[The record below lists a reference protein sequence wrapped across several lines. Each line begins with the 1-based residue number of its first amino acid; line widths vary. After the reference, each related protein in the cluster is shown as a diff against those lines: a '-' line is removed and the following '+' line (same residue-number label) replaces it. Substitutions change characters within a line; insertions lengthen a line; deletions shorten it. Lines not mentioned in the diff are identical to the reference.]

1 MTPEL
6 EASGQ
11 RTAEGGE
18 TAPARVSSSRDV
30 MLGERFKIRP
40 GQTVMDLATPAAE
53 AFVAVDQTQPDTA
66 CAALIAR
73 PEQLPRASACAQIK
87 GLGHVGAAK
96 LLEHGPVEWPD
107 GTRRYAMIYETP
119 AGAALLRRNASMQP
133 LDPRML
139 VRNFIAPVTHVLAEY
154 VRRGVA
160 HRAIRPDN
168 VFWYDFGQSKL
179 IVGPCTA
186 GPPGARQPA
195 QFEPLELAICDPYGR
210 GPGTAADDV
219 YSLGATALAL
229 AMGRWPM
236 ADSDDAAVIERRI
249 EVGNWDALA
258 GKYNPPV
265 DLYDFFRGTLADDP
279 AERWTLPTLTKWL
292 DGGRPILPR
301 FASIAKSREPFLFEG
316 KLYRTGRDIA
326 LAFARNPPQAT
337 AAIRTGVLADWA
349 RRALPDD
356 LAAKKV
362 QAMSAAESSAG
373 RDGDPALVARIC
385 MALDPS
391 GPIHISG
398 ISVRP
403 DGVAPALARAYTS
416 ARDTLPA
423 YDSLFRAGIH
433 LEWVAT
439 QQGSQAAAGRS
450 TRKLSAYERLSRWAM
465 EPVPGSGLERCLY
478 ELDQRL
484 PCLSPLCIDQWV
496 ETPGELLPA
505 IDSAIADGD
514 QKGFDRHIA
523 AFMAARGAADET
535 ALKGLMGGAA
545 DEEARMA
552 SLRLLA
558 HLQETYLV
566 GSLPNLAAQCAVLVR
581 PTLEQFQRISTKEL
595 IAHKSEVA
603 IGQGDLKDLL
613 NIVDDRVA
621 LEADKKG
628 FESAKTEYAAAN
640 ERLGKADLIM
650 LDRGRQATYRG
661 RETATLAA
669 GSLALATFFGVLA
682 AYLP

>member
-1 MTPEL
+1 M
-6 EASGQ
+6 
-11 RTAEGGE
+11 AEGGE
-18 TAPARVSSSRDV
+18 NAATRAPSSARDV
-30 MLGERFKIRP
+30 PLGERFKIRP

-66 CAALIAR
+66 CTALIAR
-73 PEQLPRASACAQIK
+73 PEQLPRVVACAQIK
-87 GLGHVGAAK
+87 GLAHVGAAK

-107 GTRRYAMIYETP
+107 GTRRYAMVYETP
-119 AGAALLRRNASMQP
+119 AGAALLRRNASIQP
-133 LDPRML
+133 IEARML
-139 VRNFIAPVTHVLAEY
+139 VRNFVAPVTQMLSEY
-154 VRRGVA
+154 VRRGIA

-186 GPPGARQPA
+186 GPPGARQAA

-210 GPGTAADDV
+210 GPGTAIDDV
-219 YSLGATALAL
+219 FSLGATALAL

-236 ADSDDAAVIERRI
+236 ADADDHAVIERRI

-258 GKYNPPV
+258 GKYNPPTE
-265 DLYDFFRGTLADDP
+265 LYDFFRGTLADDP
-279 AERWTLPTLTKWL
+279 AERWTLPTLAKWL
-292 DGGRPILPR
+292 DGGRPALPR
-301 FASIAKSREPFLFEG
+301 ITSLAKAREPFLFEG
-316 KLYRTGRDIA
+316 KLYRTGREIA
-326 LAFARNPPQAT
+326 LALSKNPPQAT
-337 AAIRTGVLADWA
+337 AAIRTGTLADWV

-356 LAAKKV
+356 SAAKKV
-362 QAMSAAESSAG
+362 QAMSQPESAAG

-385 MALDPS
+385 MALDPT

-398 ISVRP
+398 IAVRP
-403 DGVAPALARAYTS
+403 DGAAPALARAYLS
-416 ARDTLPA
+416 SRDTLPA
-423 YDSLFRAGIH
+423 YDSMFRAGLH
-433 LEWVAT
+433 LEWVSA
-439 QQGSQAAAGRS
+439 QQAAQSAATR
-450 TRKLSAYERLSRWAM
+450 TARKLTAYERLSRWAM

-484 PCLSPLCIDQWV
+484 PCISPMCIDQWV
-496 ETPGELLPA
+496 ESPGELLPA
-505 IDSAIADGD
+505 IDAAIADGD

-595 IAHKSEVA
+595 IARKSESA
-603 IGQGDLKDLL
+603 IGQGDLRGLL
-613 NIVDDRVA
+613 GIVDDRVA

-628 FESAKTEYAAAN
+628 FDSAKTEYAAAS
-640 ERLGKADLIM
+640 ERLGKADLVM

>member
-1 MTPEL
+1 M
-6 EASGQ
+6 
-11 RTAEGGE
+11 AEGGDNA
-18 TAPARVSSSRDV
+18 TPRAPTSSRDV

-40 GQTVMDLATPAAE
+40 GQTVMDMASPAAE

-66 CAALIAR
+66 MTALIAR
-73 PEQLPRASACAQIK
+73 PEQLPRISACTQLK
-87 GLGHVGAAK
+87 GLTQAGGAK
-96 LLEHGPVEWPD
+96 LLDHGPVDWPD
-107 GTRRYAMIYETP
+107 GTRRYAMVYETP
-119 AGAALLRRNASMQP
+119 AGAAVLRRNASMQP
-133 LDPRML
+133 VDPRVL
-139 VRNFIAPVTHVLAEY
+139 VRSFIAPAASLLAEY

-168 VFWYDFGQSKL
+168 VYWYDFGQSKL
-179 IVGPCTA
+179 ILGPCTA

-210 GPGTAADDV
+210 GPGTAIDDV

-236 ADSDDAAVIERRI
+236 AEADDPAVIQRRI

-258 GKYNPPV
+258 GKYNPPT
-265 DLYDFFRGTLADDP
+265 DLYDFFRGALADDP
-279 AERWTLPTLTKWL
+279 AERWTLPTLAKWL
-292 DGGRPILPR
+292 DGGRPALPR
-301 FASIAKSREPFLFEG
+301 MTSLAKAREPFLFEG
-316 KLYRTGRDIA
+316 KLYRTGREIA
-326 LAFARNPPQAT
+326 LAIAKNPPQAT

-356 LAAKKV
+356 IAAKKV
-362 QAMSAAESSAG
+362 QAMSQPENPAG
-373 RDGDPALVARIC
+373 RDGDPALVARVC
-385 MALDPS
+385 MALDPT

-403 DGVAPALARAYTS
+403 DGVASALARAYLS

-423 YDSLFRAGIH
+423 FDSLFRSGIH
-433 LEWVAT
+433 LEWVST
-439 QQGSQAAAGRS
+439 QQGAQGAGRQARRL
-450 TRKLSAYERLSRWAM
+450 TVYERLSRWVM
-465 EPVPGSGLERCLY
+465 EPIPGSGLERCLY

-484 PCLSPLCIDQWV
+484 PCLSPLSIDQWV
-496 ETPGELLPA
+496 ESPGEMLPA
-505 IDSAIADGD
+505 IDAAIADGD

-523 AFMAARGAADET
+523 AFLAARGAADES
-535 ALKGLMGGAA
+535 ALKGLMGGSA

-552 SLRLLA
+552 SLKLLA

-566 GSLPNLAAQCAVLVR
+566 GALPNLAAQCAVLVR
-581 PTLEQFQRISTKEL
+581 PTVEQFQRISTKEL
-595 IAHKSEVA
+595 IARKSEAAV
-603 IGQGDLKDLL
+603 GQGDLQGLL
-613 NIVDDRVA
+613 GIVDDRVA

-628 FESAKTEYAAAN
+628 FDSAKTEYAAAT
-640 ERLGKADLIM
+640 ERLSKADLVV
-650 LDRGRQATYRG
+650 LDRSRQATYRG

-682 AYLP
+682 AYL